1 MKVGMLVF
9 ETSVCGS
16 DGIQNMLSTVS
27 LRNTVI
33 AHQQDSN
40 WTSLHVGTNIF
51 SYWIFYFSGLCD
63 FPTEFYRRDS
73 K

>member
-1 MKVGMLVF
+1 MLLF
-9 ETSVCGS
+9 ETSVYGS

-33 AHQQDSN
+33 THQQDLN
-40 WTSLHVGTNIF
+40 WTSLHVATNIF
-51 SYWIFYFSGLCD
+51 SYWIFYSSGLCD
-63 FPTEFYRRDS
+63 FPTEFCRRDS